1 MIFGFTWLLSCRGH
15 ANHADDI
22 AGIQRRKE
30 IKPVKLSGP
39 RYRIT
44 VGPNPED
51 MWRDK
56 AVVGDDFLK
65 VWEAGHNVLWA
76 DFGNYHEDSY
86 AWPDRIGVGDDGKH
100 TTAKRAVYDEE
111 AEG

>member
-1 MIFGFTWLLSCRGH
+1 
-15 ANHADDI
+15 
-22 AGIQRRKE
+22 
-30 IKPVKLSGP
+30 
-39 RYRIT
+39 
-44 VGPNPED
+44 

-86 AWPDRIGVGDDGKH
+86 AWPDRIGMGDDGKH